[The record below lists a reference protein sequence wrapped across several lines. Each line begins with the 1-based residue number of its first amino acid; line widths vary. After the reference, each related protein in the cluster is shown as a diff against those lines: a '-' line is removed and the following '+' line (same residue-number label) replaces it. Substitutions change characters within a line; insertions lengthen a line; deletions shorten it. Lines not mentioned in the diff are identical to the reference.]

1 MPNLQE
7 PWFEE
12 LCQIAFQHESKFQE
26 THVRSPIFF
35 QILKRG
41 LVHFPILLQLRH
53 GVPPKVLHPQRL
65 LEGRREMEAGPAQ
78 AMVKGLGHVLGEN
91 MSFHVATDPCS
102 TAMRRDQGRAGVL
115 VSRGRAMTVLLPM
128 RGARGGGRRCN
139 YSGARSCA

>member
-102 TAMRRDQGRAGVL
+102 TAMLCVRCYACSGVL
-115 VSRGRAMTVLLPM
+115 AMLWRAVTDVLVCECDAML
-128 RGARGGGRRCN
+128 
-139 YSGARSCA
+139 